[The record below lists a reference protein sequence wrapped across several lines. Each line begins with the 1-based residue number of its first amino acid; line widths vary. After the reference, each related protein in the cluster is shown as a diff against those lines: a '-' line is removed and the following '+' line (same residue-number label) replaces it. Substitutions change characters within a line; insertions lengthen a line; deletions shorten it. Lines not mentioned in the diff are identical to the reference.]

1 MGFLH
6 NKYQNLDLKKRSK
19 SGWMETHYHQIKRI
33 VKGTVMQIEKPLIN
47 DHFHVSKASWKF
59 YIPIIYTFAV
69 YKQNLMA
76 Q

>member
-33 VKGTVMQIEKPLIN
+33 IKGTVMQIEKPLIN
-47 DHFHVSKASWKF
+47 DHFRVSKAS
-59 YIPIIYTFAV
+59 
-69 YKQNLMA
+69 
-76 Q
+76 